1 MRTRTSPGVCTR
13 ECNTLNPADKQ
24 EFSSQQYP
32 EKYNSDDLVDSLAIN
47 YLRAASR
54 ERPDLIEHAHRVYGL
69 VKAFAGDLMPD
80 TRDAIMLHD
89 IVSRFRNP
97 DGKYS
102 QESRDAAGIALLRYF
117 TDPRI
122 PHDKARYMRNLL
134 SDFDEIEVAAGRHR
148 KTLADDVAASLPN
161 ENNRRKDI
169 VSFISDRY
177 EGVVPREAWA
187 ISEARIDPE
196 YMKDFL
202 QTVNIESVII
212 KACELIDNLEH
223 PVSNR
228 ESALLQDVLEAE
240 SFYAPLCEV
249 LGLEALG
256 SKLLG
261 LAKRIR
267 LEKLNKFASIEQA
280 RDMLFNI
287 KTVGVRRILE
297 NIFGDKYDV
306 SLVVGPDYSGECPA
320 VVGEFAAQLPSG
332 RLTSGNYRLKS
343 VGSYA
348 DKSDRDNGNMPM
360 DPFALMDISPDIES
374 SAKNFAEIVQI
385 LSDLPNVELQKATSK
400 KSAIYIQGASDYV
413 EIMTQTLTE
422 AGIDKSQIQIKEQ
435 TEADIEKKGYKKME
449 VSKVTFI
456 TRQEHP
462 YKPGEIINIPIE
474 FQFLTKDERHRSRT
488 GDIAHIA
495 YKYIDAKLKK
505 EGYYKLPDDD
515 PKKQELDEEARETRK
530 LFVGV
535 LNDIHDRMSRL
546 NPNSYE
552 TNGQSDEGGEKLFHE
567 LEHLLK
573 ELDIIELEL
582 LNN

>member
-1 MRTRTSPGVCTR
+1 MRTKASPGVHTG
-13 ECNTLNPADKQ
+13 EHNTPNPADKQ

-148 KTLADDVAASLPN
+148 KTLADEVAASLPN

-169 VSFISDRY
+169 VSVISDRY

-422 AGIDKSQIQIKEQ
+422 SGIDKSQIQIKEQ
-435 TEADIEKKGYKKME
+435 TEADIEKKDGSFKGNVYHKARTSVQAWRNNQYSYR
-449 VSKVTFI
+449 VSVF
-456 TRQEHP
+456 
-462 YKPGEIINIPIE
+462 
-474 FQFLTKDERHRSRT
+474 D
-488 GDIAHIA
+488 
-495 YKYIDAKLKK
+495 
-505 EGYYKLPDDD
+505 
-515 PKKQELDEEARETRK
+515 
-530 LFVGV
+530 
-535 LNDIHDRMSRL
+535 
-546 NPNSYE
+546 
-552 TNGQSDEGGEKLFHE
+552 
-567 LEHLLK
+567 
-573 ELDIIELEL
+573 
-582 LNN
+582 

>member
-1 MRTRTSPGVCTR
+1 MRTETSPGVRTR
-13 ECNTLNPADKQ
+13 GYDTLDPADKQ
-24 EFSSQQYP
+24 GFSSQQHP
-32 EKYNSDDLVDSLAIN
+32 EKYDSDNLVDGLTID

-122 PHDKARYMRNLL
+122 PHDKAHYMRDIL

-148 KTLADDVAASLPN
+148 KTLADEAAAYLPD

-169 VSFISDRY
+169 ASVISDRY

-187 ISEARIDPE
+187 VSEARIDPE

-240 SFYAPLCEV
+240 SFYAPQCEE

-256 SKLLG
+256 SKILG

-267 LEKLNKFASIEQA
+267 LEKLNKFDSIKQA

-297 NIFGDKYDV
+297 SIFGDKYDV
-306 SLVVGPDYSGECPA
+306 SLVIGPDYSGECPA
-320 VVGEFAAQLPSG
+320 VVGEFAVQLPSG
-332 RLTSGNYRLKS
+332 RLSSGNYRVKS
-343 VGSYA
+343 VGSCA
-348 DKSDRDNGNMPM
+348 DKLDRDNGNMPM

-374 SAKNFAEIVQI
+374 SAKNFTEIVQI

-413 EIMTQTLTE
+413 ETITQTLAE

-435 TEADIEKKGYKKME
+435 SEADIEKKGYKKME

-462 YKPGEIINIPIE
+462 YKPGETINIPIE
-474 FQFLTKDERHRSRT
+474 FQFLTKDERQRSRT

-495 YKYIDAKLKK
+495 YKHIDTKLKK

-515 PKKQELDEEARETRK
+515 PKKKELDKEARKTRK

-546 NPNSYE
+546 NPDSYE
-552 TNGQSDEGGEKLFHE
+552 TNGQSDEGGEKLFCE
-567 LEHLLK
+567 LKHLLQ
-573 ELDIIELEL
+573 ELDIIEL
-582 LNN
+582 

>member
-1 MRTRTSPGVCTR
+1 MRTKTSPGVRTR
-13 ECNTLNPADKQ
+13 GYDTLDPADKQ
-24 EFSSQQYP
+24 GFSSQQYP
-32 EKYNSDDLVDSLAIN
+32 EKYDSDNLVDGLTID

-148 KTLADDVAASLPN
+148 KTLADEAAASLPN

-169 VSFISDRY
+169 ASVISDRY

-187 ISEARIDPE
+187 VSEARIDPE

-240 SFYAPLCEV
+240 SFYAPQCEE

-256 SKLLG
+256 SKILG

-267 LEKLNKFASIEQA
+267 LEKLNKFDSIKQA

-297 NIFGDKYDV
+297 SIFGDKYDV
-306 SLVVGPDYSGECPA
+306 SLVIGPDYSGECPA
-320 VVGEFAAQLPSG
+320 VVGEFAVQLPSG
-332 RLTSGNYRLKS
+332 RLSSGNYRVKS
-343 VGSYA
+343 VGSCA
-348 DKSDRDNGNMPM
+348 DKLDRDNGNMPM

-374 SAKNFAEIVQI
+374 SAKNFTEIVQI

-413 EIMTQTLTE
+413 ETITQTLAE

-435 TEADIEKKGYKKME
+435 SEADIEKKGYKKME

-462 YKPGEIINIPIE
+462 YKPGETINIPIE
-474 FQFLTKDERHRSRT
+474 FQFLTKDERQRSRT

-495 YKYIDAKLKK
+495 YKHIDTKLKK

-515 PKKQELDEEARETRK
+515 PKKKELDKEARKTRK

-546 NPNSYE
+546 NPDSYE
-552 TNGQSDEGGEKLFHE
+552 TNGQSDEGGEKLFCE
-567 LEHLLK
+567 LKHLLQ
-573 ELDIIELEL
+573 ELDIIEL
-582 LNN
+582 

>member
-1 MRTRTSPGVCTR
+1 MRTKASPGVHTG
-13 ECNTLNPADKQ
+13 EHNTLNPADKQ
-24 EFSSQQYP
+24 GFSSQQYP
-32 EKYNSDDLVDSLAIN
+32 EKYNSNDLVDSLAID

-148 KTLADDVAASLPN
+148 KTLADEAAASLPN

-169 VSFISDRY
+169 ASVISDRY

-187 ISEARIDPE
+187 VSEARIDPE

-240 SFYAPLCEV
+240 SFYAPQCEE

-256 SKLLG
+256 SKILG

-267 LEKLNKFASIEQA
+267 LEKLNKFDSIKQA

-297 NIFGDKYDV
+297 SIFGDKYDV
-306 SLVVGPDYSGECPA
+306 SLVIGPDYSGECPA
-320 VVGEFAAQLPSG
+320 VVGEFAVQLPSG
-332 RLTSGNYRLKS
+332 RLSSGNYRVKS
-343 VGSYA
+343 VGSCA
-348 DKSDRDNGNMPM
+348 DKLDRDNGNMPM

-374 SAKNFAEIVQI
+374 SAKNFTEIVQI

-413 EIMTQTLTE
+413 ETITQTLAE
-422 AGIDKSQIQIKEQ
+422 AGIDKSQIQIKGQ
-435 TEADIEKKGYKKME
+435 SEADIEKKGYKKME

-462 YKPGEIINIPIE
+462 YKPGETINIPIE
-474 FQFLTKDERHRSRT
+474 FQFLTKDERQRSRT

-495 YKYIDAKLKK
+495 YKHIDTKLKK

-515 PKKQELDEEARETRK
+515 PKKKELDKEARKTRK

-546 NPNSYE
+546 NPDSYE
-552 TNGQSDEGGEKLFHE
+552 TNGQSDEGGEKLFCE
-567 LEHLLK
+567 LKHLLQ
-573 ELDIIELEL
+573 ELDIIEL
-582 LNN
+582 

>member
-1 MRTRTSPGVCTR
+1 MRTETSPGVRTR
-13 ECNTLNPADKQ
+13 GYDTLDPADKQ
-24 EFSSQQYP
+24 GFSSQQYP
-32 EKYNSDDLVDSLAIN
+32 EKYNSDNLVDSLTID

-80 TRDAIMLHD
+80 TRDAIMMHD

-122 PHDKARYMRNLL
+122 PHDKSRYMRDIL

-148 KTLADDVAASLPN
+148 KTLADETAASLPD

-169 VSFISDRY
+169 ASVISDRY

-187 ISEARIDPE
+187 VSEARIDPE

-202 QTVNIESVII
+202 QTVNVESVII

-332 RLTSGNYRLKS
+332 RLTSGNYRVKS
-343 VGSYA
+343 VGSLA
-348 DKSDRDNGNMPM
+348 DKSDRDNDNMPM
-360 DPFALMDISPDIES
+360 DPFAMMDISPDLES
-374 SAKNFAEIVQI
+374 SAKNFTEIVQI
-385 LSDLPNVELQKATSK
+385 LSALPNVELQKAASK
-400 KSAIYIQGASDYV
+400 QSAIYVQGASDYV
-413 EIMTQTLTE
+413 QTMTQTLAE
-422 AGIDKSQIQIKEQ
+422 AGIDKSQIHIKEQ
-435 TEADIEKKGYKKME
+435 TKADIEKKGYKKME

-456 TRQEHP
+456 ARQEHP
-462 YKPGEIINIPIE
+462 YKPGETINIPIE
-474 FQFLTKDERHRSRT
+474 FQFLTKDERQRSRT

-495 YKYIDAKLKK
+495 YKYIDTKLKK
-505 EGYYKLPDDD
+505 EGYYELPDDN
-515 PKKQELDEEARETRK
+515 PKKKELDEEARKMRK

-546 NPNSYE
+546 NPDSYE

-567 LEHLLK
+567 LEHLLQ
-573 ELDIIELEL
+573 ELDIIEL
-582 LNN
+582 

>member
-1 MRTRTSPGVCTR
+1 MR
-13 ECNTLNPADKQ
+13 
-24 EFSSQQYP
+24 
-32 EKYNSDDLVDSLAIN
+32 I
-47 YLRAASR
+47 
-54 ERPDLIEHAHRVYGL
+54 
-69 VKAFAGDLMPD
+69 
-80 TRDAIMLHD
+80 
-89 IVSRFRNP
+89 
-97 DGKYS
+97 
-102 QESRDAAGIALLRYF
+102 
-117 TDPRI
+117 
-122 PHDKARYMRNLL
+122 LL

-148 KTLADDVAASLPN
+148 KTLADEAAASLPN

-169 VSFISDRY
+169 ASVISDRY

-187 ISEARIDPE
+187 VSEARIDPE

-240 SFYAPLCEV
+240 SFYAPQCEE

-256 SKLLG
+256 SKILG

-267 LEKLNKFASIEQA
+267 LEKLNKFDSIKQA

-297 NIFGDKYDV
+297 NIFGDEYDV

-385 LSDLPNVELQKATSK
+385 LSGLPNIELQKATSK

-413 EIMTQTLTE
+413 EIITQTLAE

-456 TRQEHP
+456 ARQEHP
-462 YKPGEIINIPIE
+462 YKPGETINIPIE
-474 FQFLTKDERHRSRT
+474 FQFLTKDERQRSRT

-495 YKYIDAKLKK
+495 YKHIDTKLKK

-515 PKKQELDEEARETRK
+515 PKKKKLDKEARETRK

-552 TNGQSDEGGEKLFHE
+552 TNGQSDEGGEKLFCE
-567 LEHLLK
+567 LEHLLQ
-573 ELDIIELEL
+573 ELDIIEL
-582 LNN
+582 

>member
-1 MRTRTSPGVCTR
+1 MRTKASPGVHTG
-13 ECNTLNPADKQ
+13 EHNTLNPADKQ
-24 EFSSQQYP
+24 GFSSQQYP
-32 EKYNSDDLVDSLAIN
+32 EKYDSNDLVDSLAID

-102 QESRDAAGIALLRYF
+102 QESRDAAGLTLLRYF
-117 TDPRI
+117 TDPKI
-122 PHDKARYMRNLL
+122 PHDKARYMRDIL

-148 KTLADDVAASLPN
+148 KTLADEAAASLPD

-169 VSFISDRY
+169 TSVIS
-177 EGVVPREAWA
+177 EAWA

-202 QTVNIESVII
+202 KTVNIESVII
-212 KACELIDNLEH
+212 KACELVDNLEH
-223 PVSNR
+223 PTSRR

-297 NIFGDKYDV
+297 NIFGDEYDV

-320 VVGEFAAQLPSG
+320 EVGEFAAQLPNG
-332 RLTSGNYRLKS
+332 CLISGNYRLKTI
-343 VGSYA
+343 GSLA
-348 DKSDRDNGNMPM
+348 DKLNRSNGDMPM
-360 DPFALMDISPDIES
+360 DPFAMMDISPDKQS
-374 SAKNFAEIVQI
+374 SAKNFAEIVKI
-385 LSDLPNVELQKATSK
+385 LSNTPNIELQKAPSK
-400 KSAIYIQGASDYV
+400 KSALYIQGAGDYV
-413 EIMTQTLTE
+413 EIMTQALAE

-435 TEADIEKKGYKKME
+435 TEADIEKRGYKKME

-456 TRQEHP
+456 TEQEHP
-462 YKPGEIINIPIE
+462 YKPGETINIPIE
-474 FQFLTKDERHRSRT
+474 FQFLTKDERQRSRT

-495 YKYIDAKLKK
+495 YKYIDTKLKK
-505 EGYYKLPDDD
+505 EGYYELPDDD
-515 PKKQELDEEARETRK
+515 PKKKELDKEARKTRK

-546 NPNSYE
+546 NPDSYE

-567 LEHLLK
+567 LGHLLQ
-573 ELDIIELEL
+573 ELDIIEL
-582 LNN
+582 

>member
-1 MRTRTSPGVCTR
+1 MRTKASPGVHTG
-13 ECNTLNPADKQ
+13 EHNTPNPADKQ

-32 EKYNSDDLVDSLAIN
+32 EKYNSNDLVDSLAID

-148 KTLADDVAASLPN
+148 KTLADEAAASLPN

-169 VSFISDRY
+169 ASVISDRY

-187 ISEARIDPE
+187 VSEARIDPE

-240 SFYAPLCEV
+240 SFYAPQCEE

-256 SKLLG
+256 SKILG

-267 LEKLNKFASIEQA
+267 LEKLNKFDSIKQA

-297 NIFGDKYDV
+297 SIFGDKYDV
-306 SLVVGPDYSGECPA
+306 SLVIGPDYSGECPA
-320 VVGEFAAQLPSG
+320 VVGEFAVQLPSG
-332 RLTSGNYRLKS
+332 RLSSGNYRVKS
-343 VGSYA
+343 VGSCA
-348 DKSDRDNGNMPM
+348 DKLDRDNGNMPM
-360 DPFALMDISPDIES
+360 DPFALMDISPDLRS

-413 EIMTQTLTE
+413 ETITQTLAE

-435 TEADIEKKGYKKME
+435 SEADIEKKGYKKME

-462 YKPGEIINIPIE
+462 YKPGETINIPIE
-474 FQFLTKDERHRSRT
+474 FQFLTKDERQRSRT

-495 YKYIDAKLKK
+495 YKHIDTKLKK

-515 PKKQELDEEARETRK
+515 PKKKKMDKEARKTRK

-546 NPNSYE
+546 NPDSYE
-552 TNGQSDEGGEKLFHE
+552 TNGQSDEGGEKLFCE
-567 LEHLLK
+567 LKHLLQ
-573 ELDIIELEL
+573 ELDIIEL
-582 LNN
+582 

>member
-13 ECNTLNPADKQ
+13 GCNTLNPADEQ
-24 EFSSQQYP
+24 GFSSQQYP
-32 EKYNSDDLVDSLAIN
+32 EKYDSNDLVDSLAID

-102 QESRDAAGIALLRYF
+102 QESRDAAGIALLKYF

-122 PHDKARYMRNLL
+122 PHDKARYMRDIL
-134 SDFDEIEVAAGRHR
+134 SDFDKTEVAAGRHR
-148 KTLADDVAASLPN
+148 KTLADEAAASLPD

-169 VSFISDRY
+169 TSVISDRY

-385 LSDLPNVELQKATSK
+385 LSALPNVELQKAASK

-413 EIMTQTLTE
+413 ETMTQTLAE
-422 AGIDKSQIQIKEQ
+422 AGIDKSQIHIKEQ
-435 TEADIEKKGYKKME
+435 SEADIEKKGYKKME

-456 TRQEHP
+456 ARQEHP

-474 FQFLTKDERHRSRT
+474 FQFLTKDERQRSRT

-495 YKYIDAKLKK
+495 YKHIDTKLKK

-515 PKKQELDEEARETRK
+515 PKKKELDKEARKTRK

-546 NPNSYE
+546 NPDSYE

-567 LEHLLK
+567 LEHLLQ
-573 ELDIIELEL
+573 ELDIIEL
-582 LNN
+582 

>member
-1 MRTRTSPGVCTR
+1 MRTKTSPGVCTR
-13 ECNTLNPADKQ
+13 ERNTLNPVDEQ
-24 EFSSQQYP
+24 GFSSQQYS
-32 EKYNSDDLVDSLAIN
+32 EKYNSNDLVDSLAID

-80 TRDAIMLHD
+80 TRDAIMMHD

-102 QESRDAAGIALLRYF
+102 QESRDAAGLALLRYF

-122 PHDKARYMRNLL
+122 PHDKARYMRDIL

-148 KTLADDVAASLPN
+148 KTLADEAAASLPD

-169 VSFISDRY
+169 ASVISDRY

-240 SFYAPLCEV
+240 SFYAPQCEE

-256 SKLLG
+256 SKILG

-267 LEKLNKFASIEQA
+267 LEKLNKFDSIKQA

-343 VGSYA
+343 VGSCA

-385 LSDLPNVELQKATSK
+385 LSDSPNVELQKATSK

-413 EIMTQTLTE
+413 EIITQTLAE

-435 TEADIEKKGYKKME
+435 TEADIEKRGYKKME

-456 TRQEHP
+456 ARQEHP

-474 FQFLTKDERHRSRT
+474 FQFLTKNERQRSRT

-495 YKYIDAKLKK
+495 YKHIDTKLKK

-515 PKKQELDEEARETRK
+515 PKKQELDEEARKTRK

-552 TNGQSDEGGEKLFHE
+552 TNGQSDEGGEKLFCE
-567 LEHLLK
+567 LEHLLQ
-573 ELDIIELEL
+573 ELDIIKL
-582 LNN
+582 

>member
-1 MRTRTSPGVCTR
+1 MRTETSPGVRTR
-13 ECNTLNPADKQ
+13 GYDTLDPADKQ
-24 EFSSQQYP
+24 GFSSQQYP
-32 EKYNSDDLVDSLAIN
+32 EKYNSDNLVDSLTID

-148 KTLADDVAASLPN
+148 KTLADEAAASLPN

-169 VSFISDRY
+169 ASVISDRY

-187 ISEARIDPE
+187 VSEARIDPE

-240 SFYAPLCEV
+240 SFYAPQCEE

-256 SKLLG
+256 SKILG

-267 LEKLNKFASIEQA
+267 LEKLNKFDSIKQA

-343 VGSYA
+343 VGSCA

-385 LSDLPNVELQKATSK
+385 LSGLPNIELQKATSK

-413 EIMTQTLTE
+413 EIITQTLAE

-435 TEADIEKKGYKKME
+435 TEADIEKRGYKKME

-456 TRQEHP
+456 ARQEHP
-462 YKPGEIINIPIE
+462 YKPGEIIDIPIE
-474 FQFLTKDERHRSRT
+474 FQFLTKDERQRSRT

-495 YKYIDAKLKK
+495 YKHIDTKLKK

-515 PKKQELDEEARETRK
+515 PKKKELDKEARKTRK

-552 TNGQSDEGGEKLFHE
+552 TNGQSDEGGEKLFCE
-567 LEHLLK
+567 LEHLLQ
-573 ELDIIELEL
+573 ELDIIKL
-582 LNN
+582 

>member
-1 MRTRTSPGVCTR
+1 MRTKASPGVHTG
-13 ECNTLNPADKQ
+13 EHNTPNPADKQ

-32 EKYNSDDLVDSLAIN
+32 EKYNSNDLVDSLAID

-69 VKAFAGDLMPD
+69 VKAFAGDLIPD

-122 PHDKARYMRNLL
+122 PHDKAHYMRDIL

-148 KTLADDVAASLPN
+148 KTLADEAAAYLPD

-169 VSFISDRY
+169 ASVISDRY

-343 VGSYA
+343 VGSCA

-385 LSDLPNVELQKATSK
+385 LSDSPNVELQKATSK

-413 EIMTQTLTE
+413 EIITQTLAE

-435 TEADIEKKGYKKME
+435 TEADIEKRGYKKME

-456 TRQEHP
+456 ARQEHP

-474 FQFLTKDERHRSRT
+474 FQFLTKNERQRSRT

-495 YKYIDAKLKK
+495 YKHIDAKLKK

-515 PKKQELDEEARETRK
+515 PKKQELDEEARKTRK

-552 TNGQSDEGGEKLFHE
+552 TNGQSDEGGEKLFCE
-567 LEHLLK
+567 LEHLLQ
-573 ELDIIELEL
+573 ELDIIKL
-582 LNN
+582 

>member
-1 MRTRTSPGVCTR
+1 
-13 ECNTLNPADKQ
+13 
-24 EFSSQQYP
+24 
-32 EKYNSDDLVDSLAIN
+32 
-47 YLRAASR
+47 
-54 ERPDLIEHAHRVYGL
+54 
-69 VKAFAGDLMPD
+69 MPD

-148 KTLADDVAASLPN
+148 KTLADEAAASLPN

-169 VSFISDRY
+169 ASVISDRY

-187 ISEARIDPE
+187 VSEARIDPE

-202 QTVNIESVII
+202 KTVNIESVII
-212 KACELIDNLEH
+212 KACELVDNLEH
-223 PVSNR
+223 PTSRR

-297 NIFGDKYDV
+297 SIFGDKYDV
-306 SLVVGPDYSGECPA
+306 SLVIGPDYSGECPA

-332 RLTSGNYRLKS
+332 SLTSGNYRVKS
-343 VGSYA
+343 VGSLA
-348 DKSDRDNGNMPM
+348 DKSDRDNDNMPM
-360 DPFALMDISPDIES
+360 DPFAMMDISPDLES
-374 SAKNFAEIVQI
+374 SAKNFTEIVQI
-385 LSDLPNVELQKATSK
+385 LSALPNVELQKAASK
-400 KSAIYIQGASDYV
+400 QSAIYVQGASDYV
-413 EIMTQTLTE
+413 QTMTQTLAE

-435 TEADIEKKGYKKME
+435 SEADIEKKGYKKME

-462 YKPGEIINIPIE
+462 YKPGETINIPIE
-474 FQFLTKDERHRSRT
+474 FQFLTKDERQRSRT

-495 YKYIDAKLKK
+495 YKHIDTKLKK

-515 PKKQELDEEARETRK
+515 PKKKELDKEARKTRK

-546 NPNSYE
+546 NPDSYE
-552 TNGQSDEGGEKLFHE
+552 TNGQSDEGGEKLFCE
-567 LEHLLK
+567 LKHLLQ
-573 ELDIIELEL
+573 ELDIIEL
-582 LNN
+582 

>member
-1 MRTRTSPGVCTR
+1 MRTETSPGVRTR
-13 ECNTLNPADKQ
+13 GYDTLDPADKQ
-24 EFSSQQYP
+24 GFSSQQYP
-32 EKYNSDDLVDSLAIN
+32 EKYDSDNLVDGLTID

-148 KTLADDVAASLPN
+148 KTLADEAAASLPN

-169 VSFISDRY
+169 ASVISDRY

-187 ISEARIDPE
+187 VSEARIDPE

-240 SFYAPLCEV
+240 SFYAPQCEE

-256 SKLLG
+256 SKILG

-267 LEKLNKFASIEQA
+267 LEKLNKFDSIKQA

-297 NIFGDKYDV
+297 SIFGDKYDV
-306 SLVVGPDYSGECPA
+306 SLVIGPDYSGECPA
-320 VVGEFAAQLPSG
+320 VVGEFAVQLPSG
-332 RLTSGNYRLKS
+332 RLSSGNYRVKS
-343 VGSYA
+343 VGSCA
-348 DKSDRDNGNMPM
+348 DKLDRDNGNMPM

-374 SAKNFAEIVQI
+374 SAKNFTEIVQI

-413 EIMTQTLTE
+413 ETITQTLAE

-435 TEADIEKKGYKKME
+435 SEADIEKKGYKKME

-462 YKPGEIINIPIE
+462 YKPGETINIPIE
-474 FQFLTKDERHRSRT
+474 FQFLTKDERQRSRT

-495 YKYIDAKLKK
+495 YKHIDTKLKK

-515 PKKQELDEEARETRK
+515 PKKQELDEEARKTRK

-552 TNGQSDEGGEKLFHE
+552 TNGQSDEGGEKLFCE
-567 LEHLLK
+567 LEHLLQ
-573 ELDIIELEL
+573 ELDIIKL
-582 LNN
+582 

>member
-1 MRTRTSPGVCTR
+1 MRTKASPGVHTG
-13 ECNTLNPADKQ
+13 EHNTPNPADKQ

-148 KTLADDVAASLPN
+148 KTLADEAAASLPN

-169 VSFISDRY
+169 ASVISDRY

-187 ISEARIDPE
+187 VSEARIDPE

-240 SFYAPLCEV
+240 SFYAPQCEE

-256 SKLLG
+256 SKILG

-267 LEKLNKFASIEQA
+267 LEKLNKFDSIKQA

-297 NIFGDKYDV
+297 SIFGDKYDV
-306 SLVVGPDYSGECPA
+306 SLVIGPDYSGECPA
-320 VVGEFAAQLPSG
+320 VVGEFAVQLPSG
-332 RLTSGNYRLKS
+332 RLSSGNYRVKS
-343 VGSYA
+343 VGSCA
-348 DKSDRDNGNMPM
+348 DKLDRDNGNMPM

-374 SAKNFAEIVQI
+374 SAKNFTEIVQI

-413 EIMTQTLTE
+413 ETITQTLAE

-435 TEADIEKKGYKKME
+435 SEADIEKKGYKKME

-462 YKPGEIINIPIE
+462 YKPGETINIPIE
-474 FQFLTKDERHRSRT
+474 FQFLTKDERQRSRT

-495 YKYIDAKLKK
+495 YKHIDTKLKK

-515 PKKQELDEEARETRK
+515 PKKKELDKEARKTRK

-546 NPNSYE
+546 NPDSYE
-552 TNGQSDEGGEKLFHE
+552 TNGQSDEGGEKLFCE
-567 LEHLLK
+567 LKHLLQ
-573 ELDIIELEL
+573 ELDIIEL
-582 LNN
+582 

>member
-1 MRTRTSPGVCTR
+1 MRTKTSPGVCTR

-24 EFSSQQYP
+24 GFSSQQYP
-32 EKYNSDDLVDSLAIN
+32 EKYNSNDLVDSLAID

-148 KTLADDVAASLPN
+148 KTLADEVAASLPN

-169 VSFISDRY
+169 VSVISDRY

-422 AGIDKSQIQIKEQ
+422 SGIDKSQIQIKEQ

-474 FQFLTKDERHRSRT
+474 FQFLTKDERQRSRT

>member
-1 MRTRTSPGVCTR
+1 MFILG
-13 ECNTLNPADKQ
+13 EHNTLNPADKQ
-24 EFSSQQYP
+24 GFSSQQYP
-32 EKYNSDDLVDSLAIN
+32 EKYNSNDLVDSLAID

-148 KTLADDVAASLPN
+148 KTLADEAAASLPD

-169 VSFISDRY
+169 ASVISDRY

-187 ISEARIDPE
+187 VSEARIDPE

-240 SFYAPLCEV
+240 SFYAPQCEE

-256 SKLLG
+256 SKILG

-267 LEKLNKFASIEQA
+267 LEKLNKFDSIKQA

-297 NIFGDKYDV
+297 SIFGDKYDV
-306 SLVVGPDYSGECPA
+306 SLVIGPDYSGECPA
-320 VVGEFAAQLPSG
+320 VVGEFAVQLPSG
-332 RLTSGNYRLKS
+332 RLSSGNYRVKS
-343 VGSYA
+343 VGSCA
-348 DKSDRDNGNMPM
+348 DKLDRDNGNMPM

-374 SAKNFAEIVQI
+374 SAKNFTEIVQI

-413 EIMTQTLTE
+413 ETITQTLAE

-435 TEADIEKKGYKKME
+435 SEADIEKKGYKKME

-462 YKPGEIINIPIE
+462 YKPGETINIPIE
-474 FQFLTKDERHRSRT
+474 FQFLTKDERQRSRT

-495 YKYIDAKLKK
+495 YKHIDTKLKK

-515 PKKQELDEEARETRK
+515 PKKKELDKEARKTRK

-546 NPNSYE
+546 NPDSYE
-552 TNGQSDEGGEKLFHE
+552 TNGQSDEGGEKLFCE
-567 LEHLLK
+567 LKHLLQ
-573 ELDIIELEL
+573 ELDIIEL
-582 LNN
+582 

>member
-1 MRTRTSPGVCTR
+1 MRTKASPGVHTG
-13 ECNTLNPADKQ
+13 EHNTPNPAEKQ

-32 EKYNSDDLVDSLAIN
+32 EKYNSNDLVDSLAID

-148 KTLADDVAASLPN
+148 KTLADEAAASLPN

-169 VSFISDRY
+169 ASVISDRY

-187 ISEARIDPE
+187 VSEARIDPE

-240 SFYAPLCEV
+240 SFYAPQCEE

-256 SKLLG
+256 SKILG

-267 LEKLNKFASIEQA
+267 LEKLNKFDSIKQA

-297 NIFGDKYDV
+297 SIFGDKYDV
-306 SLVVGPDYSGECPA
+306 SLVIGPDYSGECPA
-320 VVGEFAAQLPSG
+320 VVGEFAVQLPSG
-332 RLTSGNYRLKS
+332 RLSSGNYRVKS
-343 VGSYA
+343 VGSCA
-348 DKSDRDNGNMPM
+348 DKLDRDNGNMPM
-360 DPFALMDISPDIES
+360 DPFALMDISPDLRS

-413 EIMTQTLTE
+413 ETITQTLAE

-435 TEADIEKKGYKKME
+435 SEADIEKKGYKKME

-462 YKPGEIINIPIE
+462 YKPGETINIPIE
-474 FQFLTKDERHRSRT
+474 FQFLTKDERQRSRT

-495 YKYIDAKLKK
+495 YKHIDTKLKK

-515 PKKQELDEEARETRK
+515 PKKKELDKEARKTRK

-546 NPNSYE
+546 NPDSYE
-552 TNGQSDEGGEKLFHE
+552 TNGQSDEGGEKLFCE

-573 ELDIIELEL
+573 ELDIIEL
-582 LNN
+582 

>member
-1 MRTRTSPGVCTR
+1 
-13 ECNTLNPADKQ
+13 
-24 EFSSQQYP
+24 
-32 EKYNSDDLVDSLAIN
+32 
-47 YLRAASR
+47 
-54 ERPDLIEHAHRVYGL
+54 
-69 VKAFAGDLMPD
+69 
-80 TRDAIMLHD
+80 
-89 IVSRFRNP
+89 
-97 DGKYS
+97 
-102 QESRDAAGIALLRYF
+102 
-117 TDPRI
+117 I
-122 PHDKARYMRNLL
+122 PHDKAHYMRDIL

-148 KTLADDVAASLPN
+148 KTLADETAASLPD

-169 VSFISDRY
+169 ASVISDRY

-187 ISEARIDPE
+187 VSEARIDPE

-202 QTVNIESVII
+202 QTVNVESVII

-267 LEKLNKFASIEQA
+267 LEKLNKFASIKQA

-297 NIFGDKYDV
+297 SIFGDKYDV
-306 SLVVGPDYSGECPA
+306 SLVIGPDYSGECPA

-332 RLTSGNYRLKS
+332 SLTSGNYRVKS
-343 VGSYA
+343 VGSLA

-360 DPFALMDISPDIES
+360 DPFAMMDISPDLES
-374 SAKNFAEIVQI
+374 SAKNFTEIVQI
-385 LSDLPNVELQKATSK
+385 LSALPNVELQKAASK
-400 KSAIYIQGASDYV
+400 QSAIYVQGASDYV
-413 EIMTQTLTE
+413 QTMTQTLAE
-422 AGIDKSQIQIKEQ
+422 AGIDKSQIHIKEQ
-435 TEADIEKKGYKKME
+435 TKADIEKRGYKKME

-456 TRQEHP
+456 ARQEHP

-474 FQFLTKDERHRSRT
+474 FQFLTKDERQRSRT

-495 YKYIDAKLKK
+495 YKYIDTKLKK
-505 EGYYKLPDDD
+505 EDYYKLPDDD
-515 PKKQELDEEARETRK
+515 LKKKKLDEKARKMRK

-535 LNDIHDRMSRL
+535 LNDIYDRMNRL
-546 NPNSYE
+546 NPDSYE
-552 TNGQSDEGGEKLFHE
+552 TNGQSDEGGEKLFCE
-567 LEHLLK
+567 LEHLLQ
-573 ELDIIELEL
+573 ELDVIEL
-582 LNN
+582 

>member
-1 MRTRTSPGVCTR
+1 MRTKASPGVHTGGN
-13 ECNTLNPADKQ
+13 NTPNPADEQ

-102 QESRDAAGIALLRYF
+102 QESRDAAGIALLKYF

-122 PHDKARYMRNLL
+122 PHDKARYMRDIL
-134 SDFDEIEVAAGRHR
+134 SDFDKTEVAAGRHR
-148 KTLADDVAASLPN
+148 KTLADEAAASLPD

-169 VSFISDRY
+169 ASVISDRY

-202 QTVNIESVII
+202 KTVNIESVII
-212 KACELIDNLEH
+212 KACELVDNLEH
-223 PVSNR
+223 PTSRR

-267 LEKLNKFASIEQA
+267 LEKLNKFDSIKQA

-297 NIFGDKYDV
+297 NIFGDEYDV

-320 VVGEFAAQLPSG
+320 EVGEFAAQLPNG
-332 RLTSGNYRLKS
+332 CLISGNYRLKTI
-343 VGSYA
+343 GSLA
-348 DKSDRDNGNMPM
+348 DKLNRSNGDMPM
-360 DPFALMDISPDIES
+360 DPFAMMDISPDKQS
-374 SAKNFAEIVQI
+374 SAKNFAEMVKI
-385 LSDLPNVELQKATSK
+385 LSNTPNIELQKASSK
-400 KSAIYIQGASDYV
+400 KSALYVQGTGDYV
-413 EIMTQTLTE
+413 EIMTQALAE
-422 AGIDKSQIQIKEQ
+422 AGVDKSEIEIKQQ
-435 TEADIEKKGYKKME
+435 TEADIEKRGYKKME

-456 TRQEHP
+456 ARQEHP
-462 YKPGEIINIPIE
+462 YQPGEIVDIPIE
-474 FQFLTKDERHRSRT
+474 FQFLTIDERRRSRI

-495 YKYIDAKLKK
+495 YKYIDTKLKK
-505 EGYYKLPDDD
+505 EGYYELSDDD
-515 PKKQELDEEARETRK
+515 PRKKALDEEARKTRK

-535 LNDIHDRMSRL
+535 LNDIYDRMSRL
-546 NPNSYE
+546 NPDSYE

-567 LEHLLK
+567 LEHLLQ
-573 ELDIIELEL
+573 ELDIIEL
-582 LNN
+582 

>member
-1 MRTRTSPGVCTR
+1 MRTKTSPGVYTR

-24 EFSSQQYP
+24 GFSSQQYP
-32 EKYNSDDLVDSLAIN
+32 EKYNSNDLVDSLAID

-69 VKAFAGDLMPD
+69 VKAFAGDLIPD

-102 QESRDAAGIALLRYF
+102 QESRDAAGLALLRYF

-122 PHDKARYMRNLL
+122 PHDKAHYMRDIL

-148 KTLADDVAASLPN
+148 KTLADEAAAYLPD

-169 VSFISDRY
+169 VSVISDRY

-385 LSDLPNVELQKATSK
+385 LSVLPNIELQKATSK

-413 EIMTQTLTE
+413 EIITQTLAE

-435 TEADIEKKGYKKME
+435 TEADIEKKGYKKW
-449 VSKVTFI
+449 K
-456 TRQEHP
+456 
-462 YKPGEIINIPIE
+462 
-474 FQFLTKDERHRSRT
+474 FQK
-488 GDIAHIA
+488 
-495 YKYIDAKLKK
+495 
-505 EGYYKLPDDD
+505 
-515 PKKQELDEEARETRK
+515 
-530 LFVGV
+530 
-535 LNDIHDRMSRL
+535 
-546 NPNSYE
+546 
-552 TNGQSDEGGEKLFHE
+552 
-567 LEHLLK
+567 
-573 ELDIIELEL
+573 
-582 LNN
+582 

>member
-1 MRTRTSPGVCTR
+1 MRTKTSPGVYTR

-24 EFSSQQYP
+24 GFSSQQYP
-32 EKYNSDDLVDSLAIN
+32 EKYNSNDLVDSLAID

-69 VKAFAGDLMPD
+69 VKAFAGDLIPD

-102 QESRDAAGIALLRYF
+102 QESRDAAGLALLRYF

-122 PHDKARYMRNLL
+122 PHDKAHYMRDIL

-148 KTLADDVAASLPN
+148 KTLADEAAAYLPD

-169 VSFISDRY
+169 VSVISDRY

-360 DPFALMDISPDIES
+360 NPFALMDISPDIES

-385 LSDLPNVELQKATSK
+385 LSGLPNIELQKATSK

-413 EIMTQTLTE
+413 EIITQTLAE

-435 TEADIEKKGYKKME
+435 TEADIEKKGY
-449 VSKVTFI
+449 
-456 TRQEHP
+456 
-462 YKPGEIINIPIE
+462 
-474 FQFLTKDERHRSRT
+474 
-488 GDIAHIA
+488 
-495 YKYIDAKLKK
+495 
-505 EGYYKLPDDD
+505 
-515 PKKQELDEEARETRK
+515 
-530 LFVGV
+530 
-535 LNDIHDRMSRL
+535 
-546 NPNSYE
+546 
-552 TNGQSDEGGEKLFHE
+552 
-567 LEHLLK
+567 
-573 ELDIIELEL
+573 
-582 LNN
+582 

>member
-1 MRTRTSPGVCTR
+1 MRTETSPGVRTR
-13 ECNTLNPADKQ
+13 GYDTLDPADKQ
-24 EFSSQQYP
+24 GFSSQQYP
-32 EKYNSDDLVDSLAIN
+32 EKYDSDNLVDGLTID

-148 KTLADDVAASLPN
+148 KTLADEAAASLPN

-169 VSFISDRY
+169 ASVISDRY

-187 ISEARIDPE
+187 VSEARIDPE

-240 SFYAPLCEV
+240 SFYAPQCEE

-256 SKLLG
+256 SKILG

-267 LEKLNKFASIEQA
+267 LEKLNKFDSIKQA

-332 RLTSGNYRLKS
+332 RLTSGNYRVKS
-343 VGSYA
+343 VGSCA
-348 DKSDRDNGNMPM
+348 DKLDRDNGNMPM

-374 SAKNFAEIVQI
+374 SAKNFTEIVQI

-413 EIMTQTLTE
+413 ETITQTLAE

-435 TEADIEKKGYKKME
+435 SEADIEKKGYKKME

-462 YKPGEIINIPIE
+462 YKPGETINIPIE
-474 FQFLTKDERHRSRT
+474 FQFLTKDERQRSRT

-495 YKYIDAKLKK
+495 YKHIDTKLKK

-515 PKKQELDEEARETRK
+515 PKKKELDKEARKTRK

-552 TNGQSDEGGEKLFHE
+552 TNGQSDEGGEKLFCE
-567 LEHLLK
+567 LEHLLQ
-573 ELDIIELEL
+573 ELDIIKL
-582 LNN
+582 

>member
-1 MRTRTSPGVCTR
+1 MRTKTSPGVCTR
-13 ECNTLNPADKQ
+13 E
-24 EFSSQQYP
+24 YP
-32 EKYNSDDLVDSLAIN
+32 EKYNSNDLVDSLAID

-122 PHDKARYMRNLL
+122 PHDKAHYMRDIL

-148 KTLADDVAASLPN
+148 KTLADEAAAYLPD

-169 VSFISDRY
+169 VSVISDRY

-240 SFYAPLCEV
+240 SFYAPQCEE

-256 SKLLG
+256 SKILG
-261 LAKRIR
+261 LAKHIR
-267 LEKLNKFASIEQA
+267 LEKLNKFDSIKQA

-306 SLVVGPDYSGECPA
+306 SLVIGPDYSGECPA

-332 RLTSGNYRLKS
+332 RLTSGNYRVKS
-343 VGSYA
+343 VGSCA

-385 LSDLPNVELQKATSK
+385 LSDSPNVELQKATSK

-413 EIMTQTLTE
+413 EIITQTLAE

-435 TEADIEKKGYKKME
+435 TEADIEKRGYKKME

-456 TRQEHP
+456 ARQEHP

-474 FQFLTKDERHRSRT
+474 FQFLTKNERQRSRT

-495 YKYIDAKLKK
+495 YKHIDTKLKK

-515 PKKQELDEEARETRK
+515 PKKQELDEEARKTRK

-552 TNGQSDEGGEKLFHE
+552 TNGQSDEGGEKLFCE
-567 LEHLLK
+567 LEHLLQ
-573 ELDIIELEL
+573 ELDIIKL
-582 LNN
+582 

>member
-1 MRTRTSPGVCTR
+1 MRTKASPGVHTG
-13 ECNTLNPADKQ
+13 EHNTPNPADKQ

-32 EKYNSDDLVDSLAIN
+32 EKYNSNDLVDSLAID

-69 VKAFAGDLMPD
+69 VKAFAGDLIPD
-80 TRDAIMLHD
+80 TRDAIILHD

-102 QESRDAAGIALLRYF
+102 QESRNAAGLALLRYF

-122 PHDKARYMRNLL
+122 PHDKAHYMRDIL
-134 SDFDEIEVAAGRHR
+134 SDFDEIEIAAGRHR
-148 KTLADDVAASLPN
+148 KTLADEAAAYLPD

-169 VSFISDRY
+169 VSVISDRY

-287 KTVGVRRILE
+287 RTVGVRRILE
-297 NIFGDKYDV
+297 RIFGDKYDV

-413 EIMTQTLTE
+413 ETMTQTLAE
-422 AGIDKSQIQIKEQ
+422 AGIDRSQIHIKEQ
-435 TEADIEKKGYKKME
+435 TEADIEKRGYKKME

-456 TRQEHP
+456 TEQEHP

-474 FQFLTKDERHRSRT
+474 FQFLTKNERQRSRT

-495 YKYIDAKLKK
+495 YKYIDTKLKK
-505 EGYYKLPDDD
+505 EGYYGLPDDD
-515 PKKQELDEEARETRK
+515 PKKKKMDEEARKTRK

-546 NPNSYE
+546 NPDSYE

-573 ELDIIELEL
+573 ELDIIEL
-582 LNN
+582 